1 MLNGDTKEI
10 SIKQEFTFLNTSKTT
25 LQEIYFND
33 WANAYSGNNT
43 GLAKRFAEDFNR
55 SLYLAK
61 KKDRGYTKIMSVVDS
76 DYQGIQY
83 ERSKEKD
90 IIRLQLNEP
99 LAPNESTRI
108 FLTYIVKLPPN
119 RFTNFGYN
127 NRKGYYL
134 KDWYLTPAVFDGE
147 WQLYSNKNL
156 EDLYTGITNTSLK
169 FTFPKETFLASNFKT
184 INTGDGP
191 EGKEVQLVGKNRKSC
206 EIILTT
212 TDSFVTHV
220 MDNMTITSDLEVSRY
235 DEISQGISILN
246 ISEFIEENL
255 GTFPHDHLLVSEI
268 EYRKSPLYGI
278 NQLPAFIRPYEDKFQ
293 FEMKFLKTS
302 LRRILAESMYLN
314 PRKEQWLNDA
324 IVNYLMIAYVEQ
336 NYPDQKLLG
345 KLSKIWGVRSFNL
358 AKMSFNEQY
367 PFLYNATART
377 NKDQPLTTS
386 NDSLIKFNQKVA
398 NKYKAG
404 QGLAYLADYIG
415 KSKID
420 TSIKTYYQFFK
431 TQRTKA
437 KDFKSILKRSTDTKI
452 DWFFDTYVSTD
463 RKIDFKIKKVVKF
476 DDSLRVTIKNK
487 EKTDVPISLFGLRK
501 DSVVSKYWFTGIN
514 EIKTVTIPR
523 KGEQKL
529 VLNYDQEI
537 PEFNQRDNWKS
548 LGGFLSSN
556 KKFKFT
562 FFQDS
567 ENPYYNQIF
576 YVPVISFNIY
586 DSWAPGLRFHN
597 KTLLRRPFVFDISPA
612 YSFRE
617 KTLVGGGGL
626 SYTHY
631 LNKSGLYFIRY
642 GVGGSSRH
650 FNVNS
655 RYSTFTPSLSL
666 GWRPK
671 DLRSN
676 HRQSLNFRYLN
687 IYRDLDPALQAADI
701 AADNPDYSVF
711 NARYRNVDNNIVD
724 YKSMVVDFQQAD
736 EFTKLSLELKYRKLF
751 ENNRQFNLRFY
762 AGKFLRNNTESD
774 FFSFALDRPTDYLF
788 DYGYLGRSEGS
799 GVYSQQIIIAEGGFK
814 SILDE
819 EFRFSN
825 NWLTTVNT
833 SVNLWKWI
841 EVYGDLGYIKNKN
854 RSGKFVYDSGVRL
867 NLVTDYF
874 ELYLPVYSNNGW
886 EVAQSDYEEKIRF
899 IVTLDIKTIIGLF
912 TRDWF

>member
-1 MLNGDTKEI
+1 MLDGDTKEI
-10 SIKQEFTFLNTSKTT
+10 SIKQKFTFHNTSRTT
-25 LQEIYFND
+25 LTEIYFND

-61 KKDRGYTKIMSVVDS
+61 KKDYGYTKIMSVVDS
-76 DYQGIQY
+76 DYQGIEY

-90 IIRLQLNEP
+90 IIRLQLNKP
-99 LAPNESTRI
+99 LAPNESTEI
-108 FLTYIVKLPPN
+108 FLTYTVKLPPN

-134 KDWYLTPAVFDGE
+134 KDWYLTPAVFDGK

-156 EDLYTGITNTSLK
+156 EDLYTGTTNTSLK

-184 INTGDGP
+184 TDMSVGP
-191 EGKEVQLVGKNRKSC
+191 EVKEVQLVGKNRKSC

-220 MDNMTITSDLEVSRY
+220 TDNMTITSNLEVSRY
-235 DEISQGISILN
+235 DEISQGVSIVN
-246 ISEFIEENL
+246 ITEFIEENL
-255 GTFPHDHLLVSEI
+255 GTYPHDHLLVSEI
-268 EYRKSPLYGI
+268 EYRKSPLYGL
-278 NQLPAFIRPYEDKFQ
+278 NQLPAFVRPYEDKFQ

-302 LRRILAESMYLN
+302 LRGILAESLYLN

-336 NYPDQKLLG
+336 HYPDQKLLG

-404 QGLAYLADYIG
+404 QGLAYLADYVG

-420 TSIKTYYQFFK
+420 ASIKNYYKFFK
-431 TQRTKA
+431 TQRTKT

-463 RKIDFKIKKVVKF
+463 RKIDFKIKKVVKL

-487 EKTDVPISLFGLRK
+487 EETNVPISLFGLKK

-514 EIKTVTIPR
+514 DIKTVTIPR
-523 KGEQKL
+523 AGAEKL
-529 VLNYDQEI
+529 VLNYDKEI

-548 LGGFLSSN
+548 LGGFLSGN
-556 KKFKFT
+556 KKLKFT

-586 DSWAPGLRFHN
+586 DSWSPGIRFHN
-597 KTLLRRPFVFDISPA
+597 KTLLRRPFVFDVAPA

-631 LNKSGLYFIRY
+631 LKKSGLYFIRY

-655 RYSTFTPSLSL
+655 RYSTFTPSFSL
-666 GWRPK
+666 GWRPE

-676 HRQSLNFRYLN
+676 HRQSLSFRYLN
-687 IYRDLDPALQAADI
+687 IYRDLDPRLPAADI

-711 NARYRNVDNNIVD
+711 NARYRNIDNNIVD
-724 YKSMVVDFQQAD
+724 FRSMVVDFQQAD
-736 EFTKLSLELKYRKLF
+736 EFTKVSLELKYRKLF

-762 AGKFLRNNTESD
+762 AGKFLRNKSDSD

-799 GVYSQQIIIAEGGFK
+799 GIYSQQIIIAEGGFK

-867 NLVTDYF
+867 NLVTDFF